1 MENGIWVGDGMR
13 DIFFTN
19 EQFTTDLN
27 VYHCG
32 SEACKPGHAYG
43 PTVRDHY
50 LFHYIL
56 DGKGSFFVNNQHY
69 ALHQGQG
76 FLIYPEII
84 TYYEADQIDPWH
96 YVWVGF
102 NGLKVETYLEAA
114 GFSQENPI
122 LTKRTGNKIDHYL
135 LTLVQTAEEYTNTR
149 FNYGKTL
156 HLQGLLYITISEM
169 IENAGPHRT
178 LLSSGDIQDVYIR
191 KALEFIKTN
200 YSRHINVKMI
210 AASLGLSRSYLTFL
224 FKERLQMGP
233 QEYLIQFRVERACD
247 FLRNP
252 LLSIGA
258 VARSVGYNDPLAFSK
273 IFKKVKG
280 LSPSQYRQ
288 NHVLASKGKG

>member
-1 MENGIWVGDGMR
+1 ML

-27 VYHCG
+27 LYHCG
-32 SEACKPGHAYG
+32 IEPCKPGHSYG
-43 PTVRDHY
+43 PAVRDHY

-56 DGKGSFFVNNQHY
+56 SGKGSFFVNNQHY
-69 ALHQGQG
+69 ALQQGQG
-76 FLIYPEII
+76 FLIYPELI
-84 TYYEADQIDPWH
+84 TYYEADQVDPWH

-114 GFSQENPI
+114 GFSRENPI
-122 LTKRTGNKIDHYL
+122 LTQRTGINIDRHL
-135 LTLVQTAEEYTNTR
+135 LTLVHTAEEYNNTR
-149 FNYGKTL
+149 YNYGKTL

-178 LLSSGDIQDVYIR
+178 ALANGDLQDVYIR

-200 YSRHINVKMI
+200 YSRPINIKMI
-210 AASLGLSRSYLTFL
+210 AASLGLSRSYLTVL
-224 FKERLQMGP
+224 FKNRLQIGP
-233 QEYLIQFRVERACD
+233 QDYLIQFRMERACD

-252 LLSIGA
+252 LLSIGD
-258 VARSVGYNDPLAFSK
+258 VARSVGYSDPLAFSK

-288 NHVLASKGKG
+288 NHQQAQKGKE

>member
-1 MENGIWVGDGMR
+1 MR
-13 DIFFTN
+13 DIFIPN

-27 VYHCG
+27 IYHCG
-32 SEACKPGHAYG
+32 MEPCKPGHAYG
-43 PTVRDHY
+43 PAVRDHY

-69 ALHQGQG
+69 PLQRGQG

-84 TYYEADQIDPWH
+84 TYYEADQSDPWH

-102 NGLKVETYLEAA
+102 NGLKVETYLETA

-122 LTKRTGNKIDHYL
+122 LTKRPGNKLDHHL
-135 LTLVQTAEEYTNTR
+135 ITLVQTAEEYYNTR
-149 FNYGKTL
+149 YNYGKTL
-156 HLQGLLYITISEM
+156 HLQGFLYITIAEI
-169 IENAGPHRT
+169 IENGGHHRNAHT
-178 LLSSGDIQDVYIR
+178 SGDLQDVYIR

-200 YSRHINVKMI
+200 YSRPINVKMI
-210 AASLGLSRSYLTFL
+210 AASLGLSRSYLTCL
-224 FKERLQMGP
+224 FKERLKMGP

-252 LLSIGA
+252 LLSIGD

-288 NHVLASKGKG
+288 NHVLTSKEKG

>member
-1 MENGIWVGDGMR
+1 MR
-13 DIFFTN
+13 DIFIPN

-27 VYHCG
+27 IYHCG
-32 SEACKPGHAYG
+32 MEPCKPGHAYG
-43 PTVRDHY
+43 PAVRDHY

-69 ALHQGQG
+69 PLQRGQG

-84 TYYEADQIDPWH
+84 TYYEADQSDPWH

-102 NGLKVETYLEAA
+102 NGLKAETYLEAA
-114 GFSQENPI
+114 GFSPDNPI
-122 LTKRTGNKIDHYL
+122 LTKRAGNKLDDYL
-135 LTLVQTAEEYTNTR
+135 LTLVKTAEEYNNTR
-149 FNYGKTL
+149 YNYSKTL
-156 HLQGLLYITISEM
+156 HLQGLLYITIAEM
-169 IENAGPHRT
+169 IENAGTHRT
-178 LLSSGDIQDVYIR
+178 STANGGLQDIYIQ

-200 YSRHINVKMI
+200 YSRPINIKMI
-210 AASLGLSRSYLTFL
+210 AASLGLSRSYLTVL
-224 FKERLQMGP
+224 FKERLKMGP
-233 QEYLIQFRVERACD
+233 QEYLIQFRVERACA

-252 LLSIGA
+252 LLAIGD

-288 NHVLASKGKG
+288 NLILASKEKG